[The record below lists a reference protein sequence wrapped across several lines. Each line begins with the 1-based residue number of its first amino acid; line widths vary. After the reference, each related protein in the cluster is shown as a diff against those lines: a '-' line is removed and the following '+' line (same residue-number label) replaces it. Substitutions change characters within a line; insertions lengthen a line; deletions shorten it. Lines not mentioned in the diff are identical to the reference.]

1 MDTVEPGC
9 SGVKIVTRQY
19 VFQKTKGY
27 EEKDFGKKLDLV
39 EQELISDAS
48 FPIDQKNKF
57 IHTFSHLKAEMKSKW
72 QTAKR
77 TETVFL
83 KKYQKWLQGT
93 LEIPKNVTNKHLVG
107 RPHKVF
113 EDLAECSKRRKTTH
127 LRSENEAESLIYAG
141 QMALREKG
149 NVDAAHVVK
158 DVMSSPT
165 RGYKYRQAFRKSHT
179 PEKRNTQ
186 LTPTEA
192 LSMFVEASL
201 TRKQYEI
208 IRESSKKLY
217 PCYSILKKE
226 KQACYPDVGAYRVTE
241 TCAEITL
248 QALLDHTAQRLILYL
263 EEVLKKLTTEE
274 MANLELTYKWGCDG
288 SQQAQYKQ
296 KFANNTDSDAN
307 IFQSSLVPLRLI
319 CKCNNKIIWNNP
331 TPSSPCYCRPMR
343 IRFIHESKD
352 VINEEISYHNE
363 QIKHLTASRIKL
375 QTCEVKVYHKLLFTM
390 VDGKVC
396 NAATNTLST
405 MRCYI
410 CKATSKQFNDL
421 EIMEKTATDPENVKF
436 GLSILHARIRFFET
450 LLHISYKNTIKKWQV
465 RSQAEKD
472 IVKERKAQIQD
483 GFKTELGLIV
493 DVPTVNYGNSN
504 DGNTSR
510 RFFNNAE
517 TSANITGIDKTL
529 IDRFATIWR

>member
-1 MDTVEPGC
+1 NVNKSTGSLQVEPQPWWQQRWVPSHWESRLQAFTQAAAHSGLSLLGQVPGC

-201 TRKQYEI
+201 TRNVNKSTGSLQVEPQPWWQQ
-208 IRESSKKLY
+208 RWVPSHWESRLQAFTQAAAHSGLSLLGQVPAQGFKKESNRSSKLDEDESSSLSSLSSSSSSQNMSHHIFV
-217 PCYSILKKE
+217 P
-226 KQACYPDVGAYRVTE
+226 KQLLAAIDVVADTRFLRHFAVNFHQYRRVVR
-241 TCAEITL
+241 AG
-248 QALLDHTAQRLILYL
+248 RLVFAVVVGNG
-263 EEVLKKLTTEE
+263 EHEF
-274 MANLELTYKWGCDG
+274 LEL
-288 SQQAQYKQ
+288 
-296 KFANNTDSDAN
+296 
-307 IFQSSLVPLRLI
+307 
-319 CKCNNKIIWNNP
+319 
-331 TPSSPCYCRPMR
+331 
-343 IRFIHESKD
+343 
-352 VINEEISYHNE
+352 
-363 QIKHLTASRIKL
+363 
-375 QTCEVKVYHKLLFTM
+375 
-390 VDGKVC
+390 
-396 NAATNTLST
+396 
-405 MRCYI
+405 
-410 CKATSKQFNDL
+410 
-421 EIMEKTATDPENVKF
+421 
-436 GLSILHARIRFFET
+436 
-450 LLHISYKNTIKKWQV
+450 
-465 RSQAEKD
+465 
-472 IVKERKAQIQD
+472 
-483 GFKTELGLIV
+483 
-493 DVPTVNYGNSN
+493 
-504 DGNTSR
+504 
-510 RFFNNAE
+510 
-517 TSANITGIDKTL
+517 
-529 IDRFATIWR
+529 